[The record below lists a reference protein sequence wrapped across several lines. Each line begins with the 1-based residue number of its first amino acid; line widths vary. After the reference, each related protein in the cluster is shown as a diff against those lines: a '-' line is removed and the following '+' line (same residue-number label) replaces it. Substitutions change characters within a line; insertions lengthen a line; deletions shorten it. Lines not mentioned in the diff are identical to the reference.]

1 MPDLETCRRNILSE
15 DYRDFI
21 ENRTR
26 TPLFNELLLQNPC
39 EQDAG
44 SGYTCYYFPK
54 ESVEPITL
62 SRFSY
67 NSIPQCFSPLSM
79 ETLNQAGI
87 LPVQNYPTLQLKGQG
102 VLIGFLDSGIDYTS
116 RLFRNLD
123 GSTRIAAIWDQ
134 TIQSGTPPQGFAY
147 GTEYARET
155 INAAL
160 SSEDP
165 ASLVPSVDDTGH
177 GTFVASLAAG
187 GADISEQF
195 LGAAPECTIAMVKL
209 KTAKQY
215 LKEYYCIASD
225 AVCYQETDLLLGVK
239 YLNDLASALD
249 LPLVMCITVGTN
261 MGGHVG
267 TLPLPSQLGA
277 YSLVAN
283 RIAVIGTGNEAD
295 KRHHYYNTI
304 QNLSDT
310 KTVEIRV
317 GENVSGFMLEL
328 WVMIPNILS
337 ISIISPSGENTSR
350 ISFRGGSNVEL
361 DFLFEK
367 TKVYVDYRLM
377 VEKTNSELVFFRF
390 NTPAA
395 GIWKIVVEPVRLID
409 GQFHM
414 WLPVTEFLDGEV
426 YFLESD
432 PYYTLTNPSNAPS
445 PIIVSYYDGKN
456 GGLAQAS
463 GRGYTRTQ
471 FQNPSITAPGIN
483 VKGALP
489 GGRFTVRS
497 GSCISTAI
505 TAGAVALML
514 EWELEQKNITGID
527 VFQIKSLL
535 ILGAIR
541 PDFLEYPNREWGYGQ
556 LNLYNTFEAMRQL

>member
-1 MPDLETCRRNILSE
+1 MLV
-15 DYRDFI
+15 
-21 ENRTR
+21 
-26 TPLFNELLLQNPC
+26 
-39 EQDAG
+39 A
-44 SGYTCYYFPK
+44 
-54 ESVEPITL
+54 V
-62 SRFSY
+62 
-67 NSIPQCFSPLSM
+67 
-79 ETLNQAGI
+79 
-87 LPVQNYPTLQLKGQG
+87 V
-102 VLIGFLDSGIDYTS
+102 DSGVDYTHPD
-116 RLFRNLD
+116 FRNED
-123 GSTRIAAIWDQ
+123 GTTRIVSIWDQ

-432 PYYTLTNPSNAPS
+432 PYYTLTNPTNAPS

>member
-310 KTVEIRV
+310 KT
-317 GENVSGFMLEL
+317 
-328 WVMIPNILS
+328 
-337 ISIISPSGENTSR
+337 
-350 ISFRGGSNVEL
+350 
-361 DFLFEK
+361 EK

-432 PYYTLTNPSNAPS
+432 PYYTLTNPANAPS

>member
-1 MPDLETCRRNILSE
+1 MENAMNCSSLPDNQTA
-15 DYRDFI
+15 DFI
-21 ENRTR
+21 ERFFPFTYNQILENDSGCYDFVNHEYVIWHRSLAEAL
-26 TPLFNELLLQNPC
+26 PLSVQ
-39 EQDAG
+39 QY
-44 SGYTCYYFPK
+44 GYD
-54 ESVEPITL
+54 
-62 SRFSY
+62 
-67 NSIPQCFSPLSM
+67 SIPNLYTILDTSSLDS
-79 ETLNQAGI
+79 AGI
-87 LPVQNYPTLQLKGQG
+87 SRTAEQPFLGNKGRG
-102 VLIGFLDSGIDYTS
+102 TLIGIVDTGIDYTNPLL
-116 RLFRNLD
+116 RDPD

-367 TKVYVDYRLM
+367 TKIYVDYRLM

-432 PYYTLTNPSNAPS
+432 PYYTLTNPANAPS

>member
-1 MPDLETCRRNILSE
+1 MENAMNCSSLPDNQTA
-15 DYRDFI
+15 DFI
-21 ENRTR
+21 ERFFPFTYNQILDNDSGCYDFVNHEYVIWHRSLAEAL
-26 TPLFNELLLQNPC
+26 PLSVQ
-39 EQDAG
+39 QY
-44 SGYTCYYFPK
+44 GYD
-54 ESVEPITL
+54 
-62 SRFSY
+62 
-67 NSIPQCFSPLSM
+67 SIPNLYTILDTSSLDS
-79 ETLNQAGI
+79 AGI
-87 LPVQNYPTLQLKGQG
+87 SRTAEQTFLGNKGRG
-102 VLIGFLDSGIDYTS
+102 ALIGIVDTGIDYTNP
-116 RLFRNLD
+116 LLRNPD

-337 ISIISPSGENTSR
+337 ISIISPSGENSSR
-350 ISFRGGSNVEL
+350 ISFRVGSNVEL

-367 TKVYVDYRLM
+367 TKVYVNYRLM

-432 PYYTLTNPSNAPS
+432 PYYTLTNPANAPS